1 MKIIDALLTKG
12 ISHGR
17 TGRSI
22 TPQGIVVHGGAMPGV
37 TAMQLRNFYECG
49 SNGHHVS
56 THYIIGLKG
65 EIIRT
70 VPEDEAANHVG
81 EAYNSKYIDAAK
93 TGNGLYLGVE
103 ACHYDEGGRFT
114 EYTIA
119 GLTELLADICK
130 RYRFGVDRVFTHEEI
145 TGQRCPLYY
154 VKNKDAWEKLK
165 KMVNDQLTS
174 QAAVSDGAEALA
186 KAGRLAAAFVI
197 LQRLLKGGL

>member
-17 TGRSI
+17 TGRAVA
-22 TPQGIVVHGGAMPGV
+22 PQGIVVHSSTTPGL
-37 TAMQLRNFYECG
+37 TAMQLRNFYERG
-49 SNGHHVS
+49 ANGHHVS

-81 EAYNSKYIDAAK
+81 EAYSSRYIDAAK
-93 TGNGLYLGVE
+93 TGNGLYFGVGV
-103 ACHYDEGGRFT
+103 CHYDESGRFT
-114 EYTIA
+114 DYSIA

-130 RYRFGVDRVFTHEEI
+130 RHGFGVDRIFTHEEI
-145 TGQRCPLYY
+145 TGHMCPLYY
-154 VKNKDAWEKLK
+154 VRNKEVWDKIK
-165 KMVNDQLTS
+165 KMVNSRLIAQS
-174 QAAVSDGAEALA
+174 AVSDGADALA

-197 LQRLLKGGL
+197 FQKLLKV

>member
-12 ISHGR
+12 IRHGR
-17 TGRSI
+17 AGRSVL
-22 TPQGIVVHGGAMPGV
+22 PQGIVVHGSTTPGA
-37 TAMQLRNFYECG
+37 TAMQLRDFYERG
-49 SNGHHVS
+49 TNGHHVS

-70 VPEDEAANHVG
+70 VPENEAANHVG
-81 EAYNSKYIDAAK
+81 EAYSSKYIDAAK
-93 TGNGLYLGVE
+93 TGNGSYFGVE
-103 ACHYDEGGRFT
+103 ACHYDESGRFT

-130 RYRFGVDRVFTHEEI
+130 RHGFGADRVFTHEEI
-145 TGQRCPLYY
+145 TGQPCPLYY

-165 KMVNDQLTS
+165 KMVNAQLIS
-174 QAAVSDGAEALA
+174 QAAVSDGAEAMI

-197 LQRLLKGGL
+197 LQKLLRS